1 MILLYILISLSFLAL
16 GIALKVFLGSLAAG
30 ILSPDGAALAFALP
44 ISVYAHCET
53 QDAGM
58 CWVGRR
64 LFFPGPYLHRF
75 LTGEFPTTNSFG
87 DGLIAFI
94 LVAGPMLFVFGA
106 YSLFIL
112 QLTEIEPKVMGVVN
126 FFLCV
131 VFGSWAIHYC
141 LNAWFTKYD
150 WQWFTHQN
158 KVLWGVA
165 ILLGLFSWGFRMEK
179 AEKRR
184 KVNPDVVVSPA
195 PPTPRTP

>member
-1 MILLYILISLSFLAL
+1 MILLYLLIPLVLLIFA
-16 GIALKVFLGSLAAG
+16 ICLKLILGSLVAG
-30 ILSPDGAALAFALP
+30 VLSPDGVALAFVLP
-44 ISVYAHCET
+44 FTVMTHCGD

-58 CWVGRR
+58 CWVGHRT
-64 LFFPGPYLHRF
+64 FFPAVYLYQF
-75 LTGEFPTTNSFG
+75 VTGTEPPKETAG
-87 DGLIAFI
+87 DVLVMLALIF
-94 LVAGPMLFVFGA
+94 VPMLIVFGV
-106 YSLFIL
+106 YCLFIL

-150 WQWFTHQN
+150 WQWFSHQN
-158 KVLWGVA
+158 KVLWGMA

-179 AEKRR
+179 AEERR
-184 KVNPDVVVSPA
+184 KANPDVVVSPA